1 MELSGLRLPP
11 LFSPDD
17 PDGTRAERGCQTVD
31 AVLPIR
37 DMLGPTLLRLDHG
50 LDASA
55 GGARIAEL
63 SAARPGGASCRVV
76 PLIGDHVTIPTGDG
90 DGRELA

>member
-1 MELSGLRLPP
+1 MIPTAPEPNADARP
-11 LFSPDD
+11 
-17 PDGTRAERGCQTVD
+17 VD